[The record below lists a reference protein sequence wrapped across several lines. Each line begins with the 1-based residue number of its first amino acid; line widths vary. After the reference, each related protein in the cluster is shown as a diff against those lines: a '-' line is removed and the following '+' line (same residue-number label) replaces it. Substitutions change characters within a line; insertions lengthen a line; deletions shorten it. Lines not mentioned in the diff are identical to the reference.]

1 MPRTAVSSLVR
12 RAFAARRPLDVT
24 SSSCCRPA
32 FAGMLPTPSHTNT
45 TAGAGMGYYSQQN
58 QQRAG
63 LSTLRRGLT
72 GPLSSR
78 LRLPMRSLEDFR
90 DPEIVKVCY
99 AKHDTC
105 LALGGEATLGRH
117 TSRLA
122 TAAVMSR
129 SLRGLAFVA
138 PCLVQEG
145 RIDGRVECSRYSRAC
160 ELLLHAL

>member
-45 TAGAGMGYYSQQN
+45 TAGAGMGYCSQQN

-99 AKHDTC
+99 AKH
-105 LALGGEATLGRH
+105 AHFPHARGAEATLGRH

-138 PCLVQEG
+138 PC
-145 RIDGRVECSRYSRAC
+145 SRYSRAC
-160 ELLLHAL
+160 CEQLLQAL